1 MAINTWANVTLS
13 PAAANQPDRQDH
25 KNTAAPGTADAGNLT
40 VAWDSA
46 VITRM
51 TLWDSAVANARLI
64 ALSRLPL

>member
-1 MAINTWANVTLS
+1 MSINTWINVTLS

-25 KNTAAPGTADAGNLT
+25 KNSSTGSGADAGNLT

-51 TLWDSAVANARLI
+51 TLWDSAVATARLQ
-64 ALSRLPL
+64 ALSRLPP

>member
-13 PAAANQPDRQDH
+13 GGAVNQPDRQDH
-25 KNTAAPGTADAGNLT
+25 KNAGVIGTADGGNLT

-51 TLWDSAVANARLI
+51 TLWDSAVASARQQ
-64 ALSRLPL
+64 ALSRLPP